1 MGSYVAQ
8 VGFIEKGITL
18 VIAAGTAN
26 DIDEGGFSPSGTS
39 CYHIVFAFKEYA
51 VLTPDAAAAGAVC
64 EGFGHYIEE
73 VDELQWLS
81 IYGCGCCFGM
91 SRPNVFNSS
100 IRVLFSVVWD
110 CSTNCILRL
119 FPVNFRVFSGV
130 RR

>member
-18 VIAAGTAN
+18 VIAAGTAH

-39 CYHIVFAFKEYA
+39 CYHIVFAFKKHA
-51 VLTPDAAAAGAVC
+51 VLPPDAAAAGAVC

-81 IYGCGCCFGM
+81 IYG
-91 SRPNVFNSS
+91 
-100 IRVLFSVVWD
+100 
-110 CSTNCILRL
+110 
-119 FPVNFRVFSGV
+119 
-130 RR
+130 